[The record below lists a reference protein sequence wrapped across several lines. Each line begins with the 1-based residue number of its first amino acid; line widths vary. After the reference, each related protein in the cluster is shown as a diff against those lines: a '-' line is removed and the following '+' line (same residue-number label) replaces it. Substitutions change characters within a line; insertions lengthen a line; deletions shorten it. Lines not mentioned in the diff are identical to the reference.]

1 MFGDDDDFAPGAS
14 SNLAALFSKARIES
28 GNPTLTY
35 TPPKQ
40 PRTTGSPKSKVS
52 APTSSSNTL
61 DLLFVKTVQSFKLE
75 GSNFHAQGKAGA
87 AILGNANTKYYQILI
102 YKDKHNH
109 LCSARI
115 NKDFKFM
122 IQARNYATFYDKN
135 KCVWSVLFDSEED
148 LVAFGIEIALMRW
161 NSEESPT
168 LTVQDL
174 WVPEVTKEETAD
186 YGHYVQFTYTAYT
199 VELNKLG
206 REQGDGAIKTAQV
219 SKTGWEQGLFRAIKD
234 MQRFIIVPPSQLGIW
249 KSLVDADTPVA
260 VKLTFTVVQT
270 TKSEEIQAA
279 ISDSHNLESSAEGN
293 VKARGA
299 SIKEALTSSP
309 QAAKANLISRMAKM
323 GQATLPFKGAV
334 PTPSD
339 SDEPE
344 EDQNVKVDGEVRTV
358 PPPRPRVRTTNQV
371 VTHTTSSVVTQPP
384 ASWFPQHPYM
394 VGGMYPQIQS
404 PVSDPQLPVFFSE
417 VRTHNSE
424 LRMGITRVTDKI
436 DTLMTKLDHLPKSN
450 VECAV
455 LENVNRIS
463 EDNLMLRKEV
473 ESKLST
479 VQAQNEQ
486 LLKLLSETTPALR
499 QNGKSEVRNR
509 KKFEEVDR
517 GTSENESCT
526 NHKEV
531 IAQLEHN
538 NLELTQKY
546 EDAVKRLKF
555 LEEQLENTEQISE
568 SHVKNLKERGV
579 EVEKFKSIV
588 EAQSARIESLER
600 EMNESVDQKTVINSL
615 KERLIKYDEE
625 VETLSIQ
632 LAQRDK
638 LIDTLDK
645 SVKEKH
651 DVIQHLSATLDMRTL
666 ERQQLE
672 EQLNELQSQNVSKLA
687 VADEIKYVM
696 NYVYRTLKGQFMSQE
711 SYSYSDIHS
720 ILAETI
726 KNATVQY
733 LQQSIIGVG
742 PSGVHYTP
750 PVRENLHVASSLP
763 VAPDIRSQSPKT
775 EYTKDPVVGP
785 VQPVNLAQSPKIE
798 YIKEPVVNTE
808 SEETQ
813 SQLSVS
819 HIVFGEYKNLQQRQE
834 MEKGQLKKL
843 SSQQSVTVK
852 PAVSEKQISDISL
865 TVSDKA
871 VSSEGDSLADKESCE
886 ATDVIKKAFE
896 ANSKETSKTT
906 QEEGSKESTG
916 VIEITLPRMETN
928 DDSADDM
935 WRPQP
940 PPPPLFDEDENE
952 DDWLNT

>member
-14 SNLAALFSKARIES
+14 ANLAALFSKARIES

-40 PRTTGSPKSKVS
+40 PKTTGSPKSKASVS
-52 APTSSSNTL
+52 TSSSNTV

-135 KCVWSVLFDSEED
+135 KCVWSILFDSEED

-161 NSEESPT
+161 NSEENPS
-168 LTVQDL
+168 LIVQDL

-186 YGHYVQFTYTAYT
+186 YGHHVQFMYTAYT

-206 REQGDGAIKTAQV
+206 REQGDGAMKTAQV
-219 SKTGWEQGLFRAIKD
+219 TKTGWELGLFRAIKD

-260 VKLTFTVVQT
+260 VKLTFTAIQT
-270 TKSEEIQAA
+270 TKPEEIQAVF
-279 ISDSHNLESSAEGN
+279 SDSHNVESSAEGN

-339 SDEPE
+339 SDETE

-358 PPPRPRVRTTNQV
+358 PPPRPRIRTTNQV
-371 VTHTTSSVVTQPP
+371 VTQTTSSVVTQPP
-384 ASWFPQHPYM
+384 ATWFPQHPYM
-394 VGGMYPQIQS
+394 VGTMYPQMQS
-404 PVSDPQLPVFFSE
+404 PVSDSQLPVFFSE

-436 DTLMTKLDHLPKSN
+436 DTIITKLDHLPKSN

-455 LENVNRIS
+455 LENINRIS
-463 EDNLMLRKEV
+463 EDNLLLRKEV
-473 ESKLST
+473 ESRLST
-479 VQAQNEQ
+479 VQAQHEQ
-486 LLKLLSETTPALR
+486 LLKLLSESTPALR
-499 QNGKSEVRNR
+499 QNGKSEVHNK
-509 KKFEEVDR
+509 KKFEDINQSA
-517 GTSENESCT
+517 SENESCI

-531 IAQLEHN
+531 IAQLERN
-538 NLELTQKY
+538 NLELTKKY
-546 EDAVKRLKF
+546 EDTVTRLKF

-568 SHVKNLKERGV
+568 SNVKNLNERGV
-579 EVEKFKSIV
+579 EVEKLKSIV

-600 EMNESVDQKTVINSL
+600 EMNESVAQTTVINSL

-625 VETLSIQ
+625 VETLNIE

-645 SVKEKH
+645 SVKEKY
-651 DVIQHLSATLDMRTL
+651 DVIQHLSATLDRSAL

-672 EQLNELQSQNVSKLA
+672 KQLNELQSQNVSKLA
-687 VADEIKYVM
+687 IADEIKYVM

-711 SYSYSDIHS
+711 SYGYSDIHN

-726 KNATVQY
+726 KSATVQY
-733 LQQSIIGVG
+733 LQQSIMGVG
-742 PSGVHYTP
+742 PSGVHFTP
-750 PVRENLHVASSLP
+750 PVRDNLHAASSPP

-775 EYTKDPVVGP
+775 EYTKDPAVGAL
-785 VQPVNLAQSPKIE
+785 QPVNIVQSPKIE
-798 YIKEPVVNTE
+798 YVKEPVVNTE

-813 SQLSVS
+813 SQISTS
-819 HIVFGEYKNLQQRQE
+819 HTVFGEYKNLQQRQE
-834 MEKGQLKKL
+834 IEKEQLKKL
-843 SSQQSVTVK
+843 SSQLSVTVK
-852 PAVSEKQISDISL
+852 PSVSDKQVSDIS
-865 TVSDKA
+865 SDKA
-871 VSSEGDSLADKESCE
+871 VSSEEGSLADKESCE
-886 ATDVIKKAFE
+886 DTEVIKKACE
-896 ANSKETSKTT
+896 VNSKETGKTI

-916 VIEITLPRMETN
+916 VIKITLPRMETN
-928 DDSADDM
+928 EDSADDI